1 MRSQRTPGRRRSL
14 SQADTS
20 LWKAYIRDVIPI
32 RAERPAERTEADPA
46 GSAIPPKTAGHKPAR
61 ASYIKAD
68 PSRSSRLK
76 PLDVGQI
83 SDIDRS
89 TARKFTTG
97 RLPIEDR
104 LDLHGLNQEQAHT
117 RLNRFIE
124 QAHGRAV
131 RCVLVI
137 TGKGHGVGVLKRQVP
152 VWLNM
157 PRLRPHI
164 LAFSPARRHD
174 GGEGALYVLIRRK
187 RG

>member
-1 MRSQRTPGRRRSL
+1 MTLRKTPTRKRLL
-14 SQADTS
+14 SKAEKS
-20 LWKAYIRDVIPI
+20 LWKAYIRDVTPI
-32 RAERPAERTEADPA
+32 HAPPEPIEAPSDQT
-46 GSAIPPKTAGHKPAR
+46 GSLPPPKPLIGKTAPA
-61 ASYIKAD
+61 SKTQT
-68 PSRSSRLK
+68 RSAVSS
-76 PLDVGQI
+76 PLPLGLGQI

-104 LDLHGLNQEQAHT
+104 LDLHGLNQEQAHN

-124 QAHGRAV
+124 QAHCHGL

-137 TGKGHGVGVLKRQVP
+137 TGKGCGVLKRQVP
-152 VWLNM
+152 IWLNM

-164 LAFSPARRHD
+164 LAFNHARRRD

-187 RG
+187 RA